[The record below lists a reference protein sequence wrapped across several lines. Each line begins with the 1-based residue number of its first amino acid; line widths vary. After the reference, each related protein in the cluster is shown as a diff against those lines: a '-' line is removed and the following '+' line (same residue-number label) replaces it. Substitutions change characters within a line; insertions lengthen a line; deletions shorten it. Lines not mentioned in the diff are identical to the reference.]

1 MKVSRNIIIITNPFF
16 LLLDKGCSVFICNF
30 HRDQAWEHWF
40 NKIVD
45 GHSAGKSKI
54 VPLLWR
60 IACLETIEK
69 SVEAIEVLKTSEYSS
84 NRENLRDYLS
94 KYWLKV
100 KEVSKSITWL
110 NASIHLWFLRQKN
123 YKTRQ
128 NKILPTVIF
137 LYLLINNLRMYLL
150 V

>member
-1 MKVSRNIIIITNPFF
+1 MNPFF
-16 LLLDKGCSVFICNF
+16 LLFDKGCSVFICNF

-40 NKIVD
+40 SKIVN
-45 GHSAGKSKI
+45 GHSEDKSKI

-60 IACLETIEK
+60 IAHLETIEK

-100 KEVSKSITWL
+100 KEVSKSITWH
-110 NASIHLWFLRQKN
+110 NASIHL
-123 YKTRQ
+123 
-128 NKILPTVIF
+128 
-137 LYLLINNLRMYLL
+137 
-150 V
+150 